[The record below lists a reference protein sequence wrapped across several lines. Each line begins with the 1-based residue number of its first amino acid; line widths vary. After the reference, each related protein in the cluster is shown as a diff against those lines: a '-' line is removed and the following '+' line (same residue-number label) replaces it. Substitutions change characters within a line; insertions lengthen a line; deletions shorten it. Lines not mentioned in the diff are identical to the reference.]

1 MTASFSQAVNTCSTL
16 VEVTRQITKD
26 ATEKVLEGAYYLYA
40 DARYLAY
47 GGWIDRWIFFCVF

>member
-26 ATEKVLEGAYYLYA
+26 ATEKVLEGAYYLYF
-40 DARYLAY
+40 DALYIAY
-47 GGWIDRWIFFCVF
+47 GERLDR